1 MRGKDECWVGGSTW
15 RGRQEGPCEGK
26 QQPGGRQTGLKS
38 GSTIYGLRKDPWASV
53 WSHPNSCSVCL
64 RGWGSVDTQDE
75 RAPRK
80 LGRVAPTQGAE
91 WGMLTILLMSL
102 IAEGSELLI
111 QGFQRD
117 AHGIVPALPGIEQQ
131 AVVS

>member
-1 MRGKDECWVGGSTW
+1 MSAGWGGVPGGVGR
-15 RGRQEGPCEGK
+15 RGRVRASSNLVEG
-26 QQPGGRQTGLKS
+26 RR
-38 GSTIYGLRKDPWASV
+38 GSSLVLPSTVCARPWASV
-53 WSHPNSCSVCL
+53 WSHPNSCSVC
-64 RGWGSVDTQDE
+64 WGSVDTQDE
-75 RAPRK
+75 RVPRK